1 MEANQINSPAE
12 NSGIPQG
19 IPTGVF
25 VANNQ
30 SSPQAAAVQSAPV
43 APVAPV
49 SEGPLDR
56 ILKGIARFFA
66 RVMGQ
71 ADPITGAPNAA
82 SQALQKSQ
90 NIVGKIRSTANQ
102 AVSKVTDVTGQ
113 VVAKATDV
121 ASQAVSKATD
131 VTGQVVAKATSVA
144 NQATQK
150 VQQVVAP
157 ASSAPQATETVA
169 PAAQP
174 TPPSAS

>member
-1 MEANQINSPAE
+1 MEANQINSPVE
-12 NSGIPQG
+12 NSWIPQG

-25 VANNQ
+25 VPNNQ
-30 SSPQAAAVQSAPV
+30 SSPQTAPAAPAQATPV
-43 APVAPV
+43 APAAPV

-56 ILKGIARFFA
+56 ILKWIARFFA

-71 ADPITGAPNAA
+71 PDPITWAPNAA

-113 VVAKATDV
+113 V
-121 ASQAVSKATD
+121 VSKATD